1 MQETLQKTAD
11 NRLITGNISKN
22 IVFLAWPI
30 VVSMLLQTAFN
41 IVDAIWVGRLGPAAL
56 AAVSTAGFVVWSV
69 FALTE
74 MIAVGVTA
82 MVARCTGSGDTKTAS
97 YVAGQGLVL
106 CVIFSAIVGTLGLYF
121 SFSLFDLMGTAED
134 VTSMGTGYLRT
145 IFGGVLTIFLFTTIN
160 AIFRGSGDTKTP
172 MKVLFMSVL
181 LNAAL
186 DPFLIFG
193 LGPFPRMEVAGA
205 ALATV
210 ISRATGI
217 IVAFYILLSRAKT
230 IQISFGGKKLDLKLM
245 WRILRIGI
253 PVAVAGFLICIVF
266 IFLTKITTKF
276 GTEAVAALGAG
287 HKVQSISYMIAIA
300 FSTAVSTLVG
310 QNMGAG
316 KPRRAESTAWQ
327 TCGILSVINGFF
339 AVIYLTL
346 PAYIIS
352 IFISDS
358 EVVRIGS
365 NYLKIIAIAEIFMGI
380 ESVLEGAFGGA
391 GDTIPPTVISV
402 PLNIARIP
410 LAHYF
415 SIPLGINGV

>member
-1 MQETLQKTAD
+1 
-11 NRLITGNISKN
+11 
-22 IVFLAWPI
+22 
-30 VVSMLLQTAFN
+30 
-41 IVDAIWVGRLGPAAL
+41 
-56 AAVSTAGFVVWSV
+56 
-69 FALTE
+69 
-74 MIAVGVTA
+74 
-82 MVARCTGSGDTKTAS
+82 
-97 YVAGQGLVL
+97 
-106 CVIFSAIVGTLGLYF
+106 
-121 SFSLFDLMGTAED
+121 
-134 VTSMGTGYLRT
+134 
-145 IFGGVLTIFLFTTIN
+145 
-160 AIFRGSGDTKTP
+160 
-172 MKVLFMSVL
+172 
-181 LNAAL
+181 
-186 DPFLIFG
+186 
-193 LGPFPRMEVAGA
+193 
-205 ALATV
+205 
-210 ISRATGI
+210 
-217 IVAFYILLSRAKT
+217 
-230 IQISFGGKKLDLKLM
+230 
-245 WRILRIGI
+245 
-253 PVAVAGFLICIVF
+253 
-266 IFLTKITTKF
+266 
-276 GTEAVAALGAG
+276 
-287 HKVQSISYMIAIA
+287 MIAIA